1 MVESVT
7 IRVPA
12 TTANLG
18 PGFDCLALALDLW
31 NQAVFTLV
39 GKGIHVEVRGEGQ
52 GGLPEDQENMI
63 AQAAIYYWETNH
75 LRVPS
80 GLFIQCDNQIPLGSG
95 LGSSAAA
102 TLTGMLA
109 ARKLGG
115 HSATDLELLELASRL
130 EGHSDNIAACLKGGL
145 VGVTGSQGKMI
156 ISQWDVPKLDVVVV
170 IPDLDFPTTAARAA
184 LPNAIAMEDA
194 VFNLGRIL
202 LVSDALRKGDLELL
216 GRVMEDRLHQPYRLK
231 MIPGSQ
237 EVLKAAGCAGAVA
250 CALSGAGPGLIAFVN
265 HNPHQV
271 AQAMVAAFSKAGVNS
286 RSLVLSSSNMGAA
299 II

>member
-1 MVESVT
+1 MEHSVT

-52 GGLPEDQENMI
+52 GGLPEDQENMV
-63 AQAAIYYWETNH
+63 ARAAIYYWETNH
-75 LRVPS
+75 LPVPS

-109 ARKLGG
+109 ARKLAG
-115 HSATDLELLELASRL
+115 HSANDLELLELATRL
-130 EGHSDNIAACLKGGL
+130 EGHSDNISACLKGGL
-145 VGVTGSQGKMI
+145 VGVTGSQDKMI
-156 ISQWDVPKLDVVVV
+156 TSKWDVPELVIVVV
-170 IPDLDFPTTAARAA
+170 IPALDFPTTSARAVLPSTIA
-184 LPNAIAMEDA
+184 LEDA
-194 VFNLGRIL
+194 VFNLGRVL

-237 EVLKAAGCAGAVA
+237 EALKAASCAGAVA
-250 CALSGAGPGLIAFVN
+250 FALSGAGPGLIAFVK
-265 HNPHQV
+265 HNPLQV
-271 AQAMVAAFSKAGVNS
+271 AQAMEAAFSKVGVNS
-286 RSLVLSSSNMGAA
+286 RSLVLSASNMGAV